1 MAPIVYNR
9 RNKRGAAVHEP
20 EVQVQPRQQPQPQK
34 EGEPQV
40 TLEQIVEMLRG
51 QLAVLIEEVRRNRHY
66 HPRNDD
72 ETAEDVETDS
82 HSNFSNSFGQP
93 RGGVPRQVPSP
104 PRREPKWE
112 SNFKIELPEF
122 YGSLNH
128 EEFMDWLNQVERIFD
143 FHEVLDSKKVKFI
156 SIKLKGRAL
165 P

>member
-1 MAPIVYNR
+1 M
-9 RNKRGAAVHEP
+9 
-20 EVQVQPRQQPQPQK
+20 
-34 EGEPQV
+34 
-40 TLEQIVEMLRG
+40 TLEQILELLRG
-51 QLAVLIEEVRRNRHY
+51 QLATLTEEVTRNWRY

-72 ETAEDVETDS
+72 EPAEDAETDS
-82 HSNFSNSFGQP
+82 QSNFDNPIGQP
-93 RGGVPRQVPSP
+93 RGGVQRQVPSP
-104 PRREPKWE
+104 PRGEPKWE

>member
-1 MAPIVYNR
+1 M
-9 RNKRGAAVHEP
+9 
-20 EVQVQPRQQPQPQK
+20 
-34 EGEPQV
+34 
-40 TLEQIVEMLRG
+40 TLEQIVELLRR
-51 QLAVLIEEVRRNRHY
+51 QLAALTEEVRRNRRY

-72 ETAEDVETDS
+72 EPAETDS
-82 HSNFSNSFGQP
+82 QSNFDNPIGQP
-93 RGGVPRQVPSP
+93 RGGVQRQVPSP
-104 PRREPKWE
+104 PRGEPKWE

>member
-1 MAPIVYNR
+1 M
-9 RNKRGAAVHEP
+9 
-20 EVQVQPRQQPQPQK
+20 
-34 EGEPQV
+34 
-40 TLEQIVEMLRG
+40 TLEQIVELLRG
-51 QLAVLIEEVRRNRHY
+51 QLATLTEEVRRNRHY

-72 ETAEDVETDS
+72 ESTEDAETNS
-82 HSNFSNSFGQP
+82 QSNFDNPIGQP
-93 RGGVPRQVPSP
+93 RGGVQRQVPSP
-104 PRREPKWE
+104 PRGEPKWE

>member
-1 MAPIVYNR
+1 M
-9 RNKRGAAVHEP
+9 
-20 EVQVQPRQQPQPQK
+20 
-34 EGEPQV
+34 
-40 TLEQIVEMLRG
+40 TLEQILELLRG
-51 QLAVLIEEVRRNRHY
+51 QLATWTEEVRRNRRY

-72 ETAEDVETDS
+72 EPAEDAETDS
-82 HSNFSNSFGQP
+82 QSNFDNPIGQP
-93 RGGVPRQVPSP
+93 RGGVQRQVPSP
-104 PRREPKWE
+104 PRGEPKWE